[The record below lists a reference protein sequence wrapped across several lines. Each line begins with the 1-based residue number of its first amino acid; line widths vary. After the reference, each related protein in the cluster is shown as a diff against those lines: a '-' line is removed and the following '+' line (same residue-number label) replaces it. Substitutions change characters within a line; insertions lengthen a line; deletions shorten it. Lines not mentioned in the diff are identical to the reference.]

1 MLIDIVTPDKNIFS
15 GDISSATFPGSDGSF
30 GIKENHAPMV
40 ATLKEG
46 KIYIGRN
53 TDEIMVVFDD
63 EFSSQPDDVFIIDYI
78 AYKLAGNEPE
88 QTINVKLLNTD
99 DVEFSWLPFPMPYV
113 EINNFDKVISTRCI

>member
-46 KIYIGRN
+46 KIK
-53 TDEIMVVFDD
+53 VVVNGKEDFFDVSGGVV
-63 EFSSQPDDVFIIDYI
+63 EVNHNKIIV
-78 AYKLAGNEPE
+78 LAE
-88 QTINVKLLNTD
+88 
-99 DVEFSWLPFPMPYV
+99 
-113 EINNFDKVISTRCI
+113 